1 MADPKKVS
9 WAQLRIGIMA
19 AVAMAI
25 LGVLIFLLT
34 GSGDIFS
41 SYSTLYTYLEDSA
54 AMATS
59 TPVRLN
65 GITIG
70 KIDSIEFSG
79 LKDKGKIIRV
89 KMKVKEKMLGQIP
102 DDSVAAIDAANLL
115 GDKYIN
121 ITKGKSPVAVKDG
134 STLQSLGGQD
144 IPELMS
150 RAGDILG
157 SFQAM
162 VKRFD
167 VLLTDIEAGRGNI
180 GRFIKDDQLYNQLAA
195 ASAEMNKLVATMN
208 SGKGTLGRLLND
220 EALYEEIRS
229 PIKRIDLLLS
239 DLQEG
244 KGAAGKFLKDPALYD
259 DMRKTTAD
267 IRRLVDVDMRKLID
281 DLNAGKGTAG
291 KLLKDE
297 ELYKRLNQVVP
308 NLNGSIDRINSGQ
321 GALGQLLVNPQ
332 LYESLNGATRE
343 AQSLIKDIR
352 ANPKKFLRIKLALF

>member
-41 SYSTLYTYLEDSA
+41 SYATLYTYLEDSA

-121 ITKGKSPVAVKDG
+121 ITKGKSPVAVKD
-134 STLQSLGGQD
+134 
-144 IPELMS
+144 
-150 RAGDILG
+150 
-157 SFQAM
+157 
-162 VKRFD
+162 
-167 VLLTDIEAGRGNI
+167 
-180 GRFIKDDQLYNQLAA
+180 
-195 ASAEMNKLVATMN
+195 
-208 SGKGTLGRLLND
+208 
-220 EALYEEIRS
+220 
-229 PIKRIDLLLS
+229 
-239 DLQEG
+239 
-244 KGAAGKFLKDPALYD
+244 
-259 DMRKTTAD
+259 
-267 IRRLVDVDMRKLID
+267 
-281 DLNAGKGTAG
+281 
-291 KLLKDE
+291 
-297 ELYKRLNQVVP
+297 
-308 NLNGSIDRINSGQ
+308 
-321 GALGQLLVNPQ
+321 
-332 LYESLNGATRE
+332 
-343 AQSLIKDIR
+343 
-352 ANPKKFLRIKLALF
+352 